1 MLCVPL
7 LYCLKLGLSDD
18 EIESLMIEKA
28 KLWLDSG
35 RMFGK
40 SGKGFQRL
48 NIALPREKLLWALE
62 QLEKAFK

>member
-1 MLCVPL
+1 MCPIAL
-7 LYCLKLGLSDD
+7 LFEVGLID
-18 EIESLMIEKA
+18 KA

-40 SGKGFQRL
+40 SGKSFQRL

-62 QLEKAFK
+62 QLAKAFK